1 MFIRDHKELR
11 ILILVFGG
19 FVIGFGLLIF
29 LIATDV

>member
-1 MFIRDHKELR
+1 VLIRDHKELR
-11 ILILVFGG
+11 ILILVIGG